1 MSNYLHLAFANA
13 FSSKSFVQMDKFDE
27 ALSFG
32 LKALELAEKTDSIVA
47 KGVVYSILTRIFTK
61 LEDLKNSKEYF
72 EKLLKL
78 PQEILAH
85 PYVRG
90 TLTKAVFYAGKD
102 QWEKSNQY
110 FNECFEM
117 FKTLGSTA
125 HGNIAE
131 TRLFYAWALE
141 KQGRFEEAKIQL
153 EANQKIR
160 VEIEQEFEHA
170 HVMTNL
176 MVRHQV
182 VVGEELEVRL
192 DLVNVAKNPGT
203 LIRVEGL
210 VPHGCKVVSMPSF
223 CNLKNNSID
232 MNQKKLEHFQVETI
246 KLRLVFAEAGVYKLE
261 PCVFYVD
268 DMGEVQKDKIEP
280 VTVTSQL
287 DSSVTKLEMV
297 VDPLQ
302 NKFAFESEAAEKAFN
317 FLVIAFKEDYTIRRL
332 PLDKSGWRTLMEIAR
347 NAQITTFSLY
357 GRSGRGGKATSE
369 LGRCD
374 VVESRFFL
382 GERGRGGRVLKM
394 RISYEKEKVKQQSE
408 RQKDR
413 R

>member
-1 MSNYLHLAFANA
+1 
-13 FSSKSFVQMDKFDE
+13 
-27 ALSFG
+27 
-32 LKALELAEKTDSIVA
+32 
-47 KGVVYSILTRIFTK
+47 
-61 LEDLKNSKEYF
+61 
-72 EKLLKL
+72 
-78 PQEILAH
+78 
-85 PYVRG
+85 
-90 TLTKAVFYAGKD
+90 
-102 QWEKSNQY
+102 
-110 FNECFEM
+110 M

-141 KQGRFEEAKIQL
+141 KQGRLEEAKIQL
-153 EANQKIR
+153 EVNQKIR
-160 VEIEQEFEHA
+160 AEIEQKFEHA
-170 HVMTNL
+170 HVMANL
-176 MVRHQV
+176 MVRRQV

-203 LIRVEGL
+203 LSRVEGL
-210 VPHGCKVVSMPSF
+210 IPNGCKIVSMPSF
-223 CNLKNNSID
+223 CHLKNNSID
-232 MNQKKLEHFQVETI
+232 MNQKKIGPFQVETI
-246 KLRLVFAEAGVYKLE
+246 KLNIVFADAEVYKLE
-261 PCVFYVD
+261 PCIFYVD
-268 DMGEVQKDKIEP
+268 DVGEVRKDNVKP
-280 VTVTSQL
+280 VTMTSQI
-287 DSSVTKLEMV
+287 DFSVPKLEMV

-302 NKFAFESEAAEKAFN
+302 NKFAFESEAAGKAFN

-347 NAQITTFSLY
+347 NAQITTFSMY

-394 RISYEKEKVKQQSE
+394 RISYEKEKVKQLVD